1 MFELSGYL
9 VTHHR
14 KKIFRNTDLIDI
26 FDKKLDQTLSNTKI
40 ELYRLQHVMPSA
52 SSNEMFIGQ
61 MKYWENHRLVPHID
75 NQGRITGTYLML
87 NLYMIYKENILITTD
102 MKTIEEQK
110 KNITE
115 DDYEIIAENAG
126 EEVLLLRM
134 KTNTKALIYLNSGR

>member
-1 MFELSGYL
+1 M
-9 VTHHR
+9 
-14 KKIFRNTDLIDI
+14 
-26 FDKKLDQTLSNTKI
+26 
-40 ELYRLQHVMPSA
+40 
-52 SSNEMFIGQ
+52 
-61 MKYWENHRLVPHID
+61 PHID